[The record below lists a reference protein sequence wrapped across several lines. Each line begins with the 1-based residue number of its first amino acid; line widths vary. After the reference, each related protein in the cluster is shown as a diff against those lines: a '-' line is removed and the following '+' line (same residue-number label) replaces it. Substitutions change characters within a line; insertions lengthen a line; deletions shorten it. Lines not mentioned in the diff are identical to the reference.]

1 MAKVVADEDAWGP
14 KTPRG
19 KVMDWT
25 KYCDGQS
32 WELERGTDVDEDK
45 SMHSKRSS
53 FRQWAARQGLDMA
66 HVHTSVVEDR
76 ILRIKVDQEA
86 WSAGGIG
93 REVRGFRAEQLDR
106 MRNRAAEVDGLPS
119 AQR

>member
-32 WELERGTDVDEDK
+32 WELERGIDVDDDK

-53 FRQWAARQGLDMA
+53 FRQCAARQHLNMA

-76 ILRIKVDQEA
+76 ILRIKVDPEA
-86 WSAGGIG
+86 WMGEIS
-93 REVRGFRAEQLDR
+93 REMRTHRAQMLDK
-106 MRNRAAEVDGLPS
+106 MRDRAAEVSALPEQAS
-119 AQR
+119 

>member
-32 WELERGTDVDEDK
+32 WELERGIDVDTDK

-76 ILRIKVDQEA
+76 ILRIKVDSEA
-86 WSAGGIG
+86 WSKGKLAQGMRSARMQQIRAG
-93 REVRGFRAEQLDR
+93 RDRAT
-106 MRNRAAEVDGLPS
+106 EVDGLPH
-119 AQR
+119 AQ